1 MVVATAQ
8 VVRPY
13 WFMYDRWFGRE
24 LGGLRVVTPDLE
36 YTTLMEDKH
45 KCAWVWSRGSSP
57 IEKLKKKNKLTTV
70 EPGYNDIGL
79 YDTSPITSDILWYQ
93 LIPHC

>member
-1 MVVATAQ
+1 MINVHSIF
-8 VVRPY
+8 VRQPHHTQKH
-13 WFMYDRWFGRE
+13 
-24 LGGLRVVTPDLE
+24 LGE
-36 YTTLMEDKH
+36 
-45 KCAWVWSRGSSP
+45 
-57 IEKLKKKNKLTTV
+57 V